1 MKNGLKVTGKQN
13 FMGIE
18 IPIIEGGFGEYKRIV
33 TAKTVSEIH
42 NVEIKEVTKSINRL
56 LEKKRLKENVDYIDV
71 VSQVNSLPMD
81 LEQVFGIKPAYLSR
95 TNNIYILSERGY
107 TKLIKAMDD
116 DKSWEVMDN
125 FVDSYFELRNVVKEV
140 INAEDLALLRICKS
154 NSPEETALAVKEYRC
169 VITQPLVKALEEQKP
184 LVDFAN
190 KVSTANNSIDM
201 GEMAKLLHE
210 KNNIDIGRNRL
221 FEILRNKKILM
232 SNNIPYQTYIE
243 RNWFKLIETTKETQY
258 GTKVFT
264 KVLVTGSG
272 QLKIADIIIGEF
284 SKELVTV

>member
-1 MKNGLKVTGKQN
+1 MKELKVMGKQN
-13 FMGIE
+13 FMGID
-18 IPIIEGGFGEYKRIV
+18 IPIIEGGFKEESRIATVLMISDVHKIEVKIINQSIKRLID
-33 TAKTVSEIH
+33 
-42 NVEIKEVTKSINRL
+42 
-56 LEKKRLKENVDYIDV
+56 KKRLIKNTDYIDLLSDDNFKV
-71 VSQVNSLPMD
+71 TASD
-81 LEQVFGIKPAYLSR
+81 LGLITSNGQKNAF
-95 TNNIYILSERGY
+95 ILSERGY
-107 TKLIKAMDD
+107 SKLIKYMDD
-116 DKSWEVMDN
+116 DKSWEVMDQ
-125 FVDSYFELRNVVKEV
+125 FIDEYFEMRKTIREV

-210 KNNIDIGRNRL
+210 KNNINIGRNRL

>member
-1 MKNGLKVTGKQN
+1 MKEIKVMGKQS
-13 FMGIE
+13 FMGID
-18 IPIIEGGFGEYKRIV
+18 IPIIEGGFKEESRIATVLMISAVHKIEVKIINQSIKRLID
-33 TAKTVSEIH
+33 
-42 NVEIKEVTKSINRL
+42 
-56 LEKKRLKENVDYIDV
+56 KKRLIKNTDYIDLLSDDNFKV
-71 VSQVNSLPMD
+71 TASD
-81 LEQVFGIKPAYLSR
+81 LGLITSNGQKNAF
-95 TNNIYILSERGY
+95 ILSERGY
-107 TKLIKAMDD
+107 SKLIKYMDD
-116 DKSWEVMDN
+116 DKSWEVMDQ
-125 FVDSYFELRNVVKEV
+125 FIDEYFEMRKTIREV

-210 KNNIDIGRNRL
+210 KNNINIGRNRL

>member
-1 MKNGLKVTGKQN
+1 MKEIKVMGKQS
-13 FMGIE
+13 FMGID
-18 IPIIEGGFGEYKRIV
+18 IPIIEGGFKEESRIATVLMISAVHKIEVKIINQSIKRLID
-33 TAKTVSEIH
+33 
-42 NVEIKEVTKSINRL
+42 
-56 LEKKRLKENVDYIDV
+56 KKRLIKNTDYIDLLSDDNFKV
-71 VSQVNSLPMD
+71 TASD
-81 LEQVFGIKPAYLSR
+81 LGLITSNGQKNAF
-95 TNNIYILSERGY
+95 ILSERGY
-107 TKLIKAMDD
+107 SKLIKYMDD
-116 DKSWEVMDN
+116 DKSWEVMDQ
-125 FVDSYFELRNVVKEV
+125 FIDEYFEMRKTIREV

-210 KNNIDIGRNRL
+210 KNNINIGRNRL

-232 SNNIPYQTYIE
+232 SNNVPYQTYIE

-284 SKELVTV
+284 SKELVTA

>member
-1 MKNGLKVTGKQN
+1 MKELKVMGKQN
-13 FMGIE
+13 FMGID
-18 IPIIEGGFGEYKRIV
+18 IPIIEGGFKEESRIATVLMISDVHKIEVKIINQSIKRLID
-33 TAKTVSEIH
+33 
-42 NVEIKEVTKSINRL
+42 
-56 LEKKRLKENVDYIDV
+56 KKRLIKNTDYIDLLSDDNFKV
-71 VSQVNSLPMD
+71 TASD
-81 LEQVFGIKPAYLSR
+81 LGLITSNGQKNAF
-95 TNNIYILSERGY
+95 ILSERGY
-107 TKLIKAMDD
+107 SKLIKYMDD
-116 DKSWEVMDN
+116 DKSWEVMDQ
-125 FVDSYFELRNVVKEV
+125 FIDEYFEMRKTIREV

-210 KNNIDIGRNRL
+210 KNNINIGRNRL

-232 SNNIPYQTYIE
+232 SNNVPYQTYIE

-284 SKELVTV
+284 SKELVTA

>member
-1 MKNGLKVTGKQN
+1 MKEIKVMGKQN
-13 FMGIE
+13 FMGID
-18 IPIIEGGFGEYKRIV
+18 IPIIEGGFKEESRIATVLMISAVHKIEVKIINQSIKRLID
-33 TAKTVSEIH
+33 
-42 NVEIKEVTKSINRL
+42 
-56 LEKKRLKENVDYIDV
+56 KKRLIKNTDYIDLLSDDNFKV
-71 VSQVNSLPMD
+71 TASD
-81 LEQVFGIKPAYLSR
+81 LGLITSNGQKNAF
-95 TNNIYILSERGY
+95 ILSERGY
-107 TKLIKAMDD
+107 SKLIKYMDD
-116 DKSWEVMDN
+116 DKSWEVMDQ
-125 FVDSYFELRNVVKEV
+125 FIDEYFEMRKTIREV

-210 KNNIDIGRNRL
+210 KNNINIGRNRL

-232 SNNIPYQTYIE
+232 SNNVPYQTYIE

-284 SKELVTV
+284 SKELVTA